1 LTLLRFTIWLLYVVV
16 LRARARLVTAA
27 AAAVLIVAG
36 CAEPPAPPP
45 LVDAPAQVPAPLPP
59 VTAQP
64 RLPADPAKLVAGL
77 VADERT
83 LHAPTS
89 ASPQWHEAVR
99 RQQLAYRLLSR
110 HPEWD
115 PVTRTRVPP
124 DLREAYDRNIDA
136 RRQLSAMGGG
146 KPTVPAW
153 QIIEPPELELLVTYY
168 RATEVAT
175 GVGWSYLAAINFV
188 ETAFGRIRGTS
199 SAGAQGPMQFLPSTF
214 ARYGD
219 GGDIRSPR
227 DAIMAAGRF
236 LAAHGFATDRDAALY
251 RYNNSTRYVRAITDY
266 AAVIAADP
274 SALRAYHRWDV
285 YYNSTAGDV
294 LLPVGYRADA
304 PIPVQQYL
312 LANPQ

>member
-1 LTLLRFTIWLLYVVV
+1 MVV
-16 LRARARLVTAA
+16 LHARARLVTAV

-36 CAEPPAPPP
+36 CSEPPAPPAR
-45 LVDAPAQVPAPLPP
+45 VDAPAQLRPPMPP
-59 VTAQP
+59 VAAQP
-64 RLPADPAKLVAGL
+64 RLPADPAELVAGL

-83 LHAPTS
+83 LHHQAS
-89 ASPQWHEAVR
+89 APQWQEAAR

-124 DLREAYDRNIDA
+124 DLREVYDRNIDA

-146 KPTVPAW
+146 KPTLPAW
-153 QIIEPPELELLVTYY
+153 HIIEPPTLELLMSCY
-168 RATEVAT
+168 RAAQAAT
-175 GVGWSYLAAINFV
+175 GVGWNYLAAINLV
-188 ETAFGRIRGTS
+188 ETAFGRIRGVS

-214 ARYGD
+214 AQYGQ

-266 AAVIAADP
+266 AAVMAADP
-274 SALRAYHRWDV
+274 AALRTYHRWDV

-312 LANPQ
+312 KDNPQ